1 MDTVRPPV
9 RSLDRCGRD
18 GQAKYRNDT
27 GRSHTC
33 GQPVV
38 GMTGG
43 SYGGGIQFATAAYD
57 KRIKAIVPVITWNN
71 LNWSLWPNS
80 VIKLLE
86 KRGYTIEQL

>member
-1 MDTVRPPV
+1 M
-9 RSLDRCGRD
+9 
-18 GQAKYRNDT
+18 NDT
-27 GRSHTC
+27 RSSNTC

-43 SYGGGIQFATAAYD
+43 SYGGGIQFATSAFD

-80 VIKLLE
+80 VVKLGWGELLYGAGLADQAQE
-86 KRGYTIEQL
+86 HGRLTSA